1 MIMDNTVNPAKPR
14 PHGDGAERCAP
25 VPEFRRLNYVY
36 GQLLGAADFRSEQ
49 SYFRDKQRLHNRC
62 LHGYGVVCGLLVH
75 PVHDP
80 RDCAPG
86 DSNEEQEL
94 KKELADLE
102 LKRKQAE
109 GHPTDAANLDEQI
122 AKVTAELK
130 QLSERRCA
138 EALPARIVI
147 DCGMALDCEG
157 NELVVRRPLPVDL
170 WRELSAEDR
179 KQASSDGQTL
189 YLSLC
194 YCEQPIDP
202 IRPVLADQCGS
213 IADCTFGKLRE
224 AVRVKVSVKPPEED
238 RRCETCC
245 SECGECCILLARID
259 GFRRGY
265 PIDPAA
271 IHNEVRRRLS
281 TYQSTVITG
290 INWVHGGSYLAA
302 DAEKILGTED
312 ENASLEIHFSRPILT
327 SSLQRGV
334 VELRRIEGGP
344 NRSGDISEI
353 TGDFLPVSGPETT
366 VLRYRQ
372 TGRERMNEGDRIL
385 IQVRCAFLLD
395 RCCRPVDGANVGG
408 RVPPLPGTIQPQSA
422 PQPAGC
428 EIPPWGYGPW
438 KSGSGSPGSD
448 FESWI
453 VIAEPPGKTKSGAK
467 K

>member
-1 MIMDNTVNPAKPR
+1 MDTTANLTKPQ
-14 PHGDGAERCAP
+14 PHGEGANGCAP

-49 SYFRDKQRLHNRC
+49 NYFREKQRLHNRC

-75 PVHDP
+75 SGKPTQ
-80 RDCAPG
+80 DCGSG
-86 DSNEEQEL
+86 DSKEEADL

-109 GHPTDAANLDEQI
+109 GSPSDVLALDKQI
-122 AKVTAELK
+122 ADVTAKLK
-130 QLSERRCA
+130 RLSDRRCEDA
-138 EALPARIVI
+138 PPTRVVI
-147 DCGMALDCEG
+147 DCGIALDCKG
-157 NELVVRRPLPVDL
+157 NELVVRRPLAVDL
-170 WRELSAEDR
+170 WRDLSAEER

-202 IRPVLADQCGS
+202 IRPVLPDRCGAV
-213 IADCTFGKLRE
+213 ADCTFGKLRE
-224 AVRVKVSVKPPEED
+224 AVHVKVSIKPPQED
-238 RRCETCC
+238 TRCETCC
-245 SECGECCILLARID
+245 SGCGECYVLLARIE

-271 IHNEVRRRLS
+271 VHNEVRRRLS
-281 TYQSTVITG
+281 RYQSTVITG
-290 INWVHGGSYLAA
+290 VNWVHGGNYLAE
-302 DAEKILGTED
+302 DAENILGTED
-312 ENASLEIHFSRPILT
+312 ENAALEIHFSRPILT

-353 TGDFLPVSGPETT
+353 TGEFVPVLGPETS

-372 TGRERMNEGDRIL
+372 TGGEGMNTGDRIL

-395 RCCRPVDGANVGG
+395 RCCRSVDGANVGG
-408 RVPPLPGTIQPQSA
+408 RVPPLPGVIKPQSA

-438 KSGSGSPGSD
+438 TSGSGAPGSD